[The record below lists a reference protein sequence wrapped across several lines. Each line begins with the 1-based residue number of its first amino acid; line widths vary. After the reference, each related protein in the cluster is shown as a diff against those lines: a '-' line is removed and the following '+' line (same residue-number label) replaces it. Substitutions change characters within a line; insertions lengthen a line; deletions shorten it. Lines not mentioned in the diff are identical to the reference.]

1 MAEQREGQLDQR
13 NVGTA
18 VCSPAALRGRLH
30 VHKVQRN
37 LPAHPQ
43 VKTHWATKP
52 GKMKEKISSGV
63 SKENRPAA
71 VLAKSFI
78 SVSKQFRFPFL
89 LTYSSQKLVE
99 FFSNEQANLSPEK
112 ALPEISVSQYFS
124 PQTPNKDN
132 YSDFQGVKSVSGFSP
147 RVAFT
152 TVTDL
157 NSKAEIE
164 PGLCCKA
171 SLLKWDW
178 SIPYWKKPY

>member
-1 MAEQREGQLDQR
+1 ML
-13 NVGTA
+13 TS
-18 VCSPAALRGRLH
+18 C
-30 VHKVQRN
+30 
-37 LPAHPQ
+37 
-43 VKTHWATKP
+43 
-52 GKMKEKISSGV
+52 SSGQAPCSQS
-63 SKENRPAA
+63 SKEPSCSSSGKDPLSNKAWEDEGKNLLFRCFKGNRPAA

-99 FFSNEQANLSPEK
+99 FFRNEQANLSPEK

-124 PQTPNKDN
+124 AQTPNKDN

-157 NSKAEIE
+157 KSKAETE

-171 SLLKWDW
+171 SLLK
-178 SIPYWKKPY
+178 